1 MTISDVKVSTNDR
14 SLLRKYSSGYE
25 FFFFRHFV
33 LKEARTL
40 RQVREMERESQQGD
54 DGNRCKVPRNRTSLS
69 WSFQCHGRREK
80 AER

>member
-1 MTISDVKVSTNDR
+1 MKISDVKVSINDR
-14 SLLRKYSSGYE
+14 SHLRKYFSGYK

-54 DGNRCKVPRNRTSLS
+54 DGNR
-69 WSFQCHGRREK
+69 
-80 AER
+80 

>member
-1 MTISDVKVSTNDR
+1 MTITDVNVSTNDR
-14 SLLRKYSSGYE
+14 SLLPKYFSGYE

-54 DGNRCKVPRNRTSLS
+54 DGNR
-69 WSFQCHGRREK
+69 
-80 AER
+80 